1 MKSILKKTLI
11 NKSFLAASLVV
22 LLPVSVMAEETS
34 GGTVNFTGSVVT
46 SACAIASKSAN
57 MDVELGQV
65 RAATLANP
73 GSEASTSKSFSI
85 VLEDCDTSVS
95 KAVAVTFSGTP
106 DADDAGSLAVGY
118 NGGTGSA
125 QNVAIRLYDEQGTVV
140 KLDEAAGAV
149 SLRNGENT
157 LNFSAKYYSPK
168 GSATAGDAS
177 AVATYTLTYS

>member
-1 MKSILKKTLI
+1 MKNIFKKAVMS
-11 NKSFLAASLVV
+11 KSLMAVSLAA
-22 LLPVSVMAEETS
+22 LLPASAMAAETN

-46 SACAIASKSAN
+46 SACAIGSNSTN

-65 RAATLANP
+65 RTATLATA
-73 GSEASTSKSFSI
+73 GSEASTSKDFSI
-85 VLEDCDTSVS
+85 VLEDCDTTVS
-95 KAVAVTFSGTP
+95 QAVAVTFSGTP
-106 DADDAGSLAVGY
+106 DANDPSSLAVGD

-140 KLDEAAGAV
+140 KLGEATSAV

-157 LNFSAKYYSPK
+157 LNFSAKYFSPK

-177 AVATYTLTYS
+177 AVSTYTLTYS